1 MIELFYFVGGVV
13 MSGIICLVYAVLS
26 TARKTNEL
34 KVNINYINDSIRD
47 THSIISSDRKE
58 LLSIIENN
66 VNDIYGRLN
75 ENDSLLDSRLD
86 KLESRL
92 TKLYKDGCEPVKKQ
106 IID

>member
-26 TARKTNEL
+26 MVRKTNEL